1 MVRLLPRVA
10 AIALSAWVCWSCGSD
25 PSSTQSDAGRDGY
38 AMGGSSPDAS
48 AETGSA
54 DNDAGNDA
62 EGGVDAS
69 DGAVADALAALDGT
83 SMAFTLTSS
92 AFTNM
97 EDINVMSGCGTTMS
111 PPLAWTPGPPGT
123 QSYGL
128 VLTDPSGFYY
138 WAIWDIP
145 GATMSL
151 LRGVDNA
158 AMPAVPAGSEQ
169 ITPGQYMS
177 TLPGYAGPCPQ
188 LLTPCTFALYALS
201 VATLPGVTPASTG
214 ADVFAAIQANAL
226 ASATLVAL
234 AMNPRL

>member
-1 MVRLLPRVA
+1 MVRLLPRAA
-10 AIALSAWVCWSCGSD
+10 AIASSASVCWSCGSD

-48 AETGSA
+48 TETGSA

-62 EGGVDAS
+62 DGGVDAS
-69 DGAVADALAALDGT
+69 DGAVADALADVDGT

-97 EDINVMSGCGTTMS
+97 DEFPAGSACGSIMS

-145 GATMSL
+145 WTTMSL
-151 LRGVDNA
+151 PQGVDNA
-158 AMPAVPAGSEQ
+158 ALPAVPAGSEQ

-177 TLPGYAGPCPQ
+177 TLPGYAGPCPH

-226 ASATLVAL
+226 ASATLIAL

>member
-1 MVRLLPRVA
+1 VRLLLRGA
-10 AIALSAWVCWSCGSD
+10 AIAIAASACWSCGSD
-25 PSSTQSDAGRDGY
+25 PNSTQPGPGRDSD
-38 AMGGSSPDAS
+38 AMGGSSPDAG
-48 AETGSA
+48 A
-54 DNDAGNDA
+54 DAGPADHDA
-62 EGGVDAS
+62 EGGMDAS
-69 DGAVADALAALDGT
+69 GAVADALAEVEGAST
-83 SMAFTLTSS
+83 AFTLTSS

-111 PPLAWTPGPPGT
+111 PPLAWTPGPPET

-145 GATMSL
+145 GTTMSL
-151 LRGVDNA
+151 PQGIDNA

-177 TLPGYAGPCPQ
+177 TLPGYAGPCPH

-214 ADVFAAIQANAL
+214 AAVFAAIQANAL
-226 ASATLVAL
+226 ASATLIAL

>member
-1 MVRLLPRVA
+1 
-10 AIALSAWVCWSCGSD
+10 
-25 PSSTQSDAGRDGY
+25 
-38 AMGGSSPDAS
+38 
-48 AETGSA
+48 
-54 DNDAGNDA
+54 
-62 EGGVDAS
+62 
-69 DGAVADALAALDGT
+69 
-83 SMAFTLTSS
+83 MAFTLTSS

-97 EDINVMSGCGTTMS
+97 DEFPAGSACASNTS

-145 GATMSL
+145 GTTMSL
-151 LRGVDNA
+151 RQGVDNA
-158 AMPAVPAGSEQ
+158 ALPAVPAGSEQ

-177 TLPGYAGPCPQ
+177 TLPGYAGPCPH

-214 ADVFAAIQANAL
+214 ADVFAVIQANAL
-226 ASATLVAL
+226 ASAKLIGL